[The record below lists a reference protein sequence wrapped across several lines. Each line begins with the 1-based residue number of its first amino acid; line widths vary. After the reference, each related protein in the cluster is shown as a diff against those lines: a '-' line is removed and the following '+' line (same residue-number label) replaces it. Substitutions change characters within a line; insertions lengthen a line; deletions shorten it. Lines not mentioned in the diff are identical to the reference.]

1 MKNCLPILLAAIL
14 FSAAIAGAAEES
26 LLQKDK
32 AQTLTPEQAAMLG
45 PKSSGRR
52 YDPRMLRAL
61 EIAKRR
67 AKPKM
72 TWHCWGYVKDA
83 LLAAEVVPSRPT
95 TIWAN
100 QAGAELSRDYGFT
113 KLWTHDPYAAPV
125 GAVIVYAGQ
134 DGGHVEMRTEN
145 GFVSDFVSRT
155 AYPRP
160 VVGIYVKRG

>member
-1 MKNCLPILLAAIL
+1 MKNCLPIFLTTILISATIAA
-14 FSAAIAGAAEES
+14 AAEES

-32 AQTLTPEQAAMLG
+32 ALVPTPEQAALLG

-52 YDPRMLRAL
+52 YDSRMLRAL

-83 LLAAEVVPSRPT
+83 LLAADVVPTRPT

-100 QAGAELSRDYGFT
+100 QAGTELSRDYGFK
-113 KLWTHDPYAAPV
+113 KLWTHDPYAAPL
-125 GAVIVYAGQ
+125 GSVIVYAGR
-134 DGGHVEMRTEN
+134 DGGHVEMRTES